1 MWMREG
7 NVISYISG
15 QGTKYAQGFSTPTLP
30 SAGSLI
36 LNSLALFSIPSISIC
51 IAAAFL
57 LRDGPACE
65 LGGNTMLDPVMGVG
79 YPS

>member
-1 MWMREG
+1 M
-7 NVISYISG
+7 ISYTSG

-36 LNSLALFSIPSISIC
+36 VISLALFSIPSISIC

-57 LRDGPACE
+57 LREGPACE